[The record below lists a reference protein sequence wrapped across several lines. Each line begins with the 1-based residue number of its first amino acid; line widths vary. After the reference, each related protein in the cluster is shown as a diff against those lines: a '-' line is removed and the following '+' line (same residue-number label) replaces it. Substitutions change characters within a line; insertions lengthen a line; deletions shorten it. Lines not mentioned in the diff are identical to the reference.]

1 MYRRVNSLSDYLDAI
16 HKNYSLILDGSEHQS
31 IKRSGLN
38 SVEGLQKKFEAT
50 YQMFEEI
57 SASIKTFL
65 RLSAKFMS
73 LLDPSAPSA
82 DRPIF

>member
-1 MYRRVNSLSDYLDAI
+1 M
-16 HKNYSLILDGSEHQS
+16 HP
-31 IKRSGLN
+31 
-38 SVEGLQKKFEAT
+38 
-50 YQMFEEI
+50 MFEEI

-82 DRPIF
+82 DRPIFSLNASIEAARAGDAGRGFTIVAEEFNKLSRQSEEVQLRFMIL